1 MISQQTIN
9 IVKSTAPILK
19 KNGQQ
24 ITTRMYEIMFHNHPD
39 IKKQFDMSAQ
49 ANGSQPIKLATAIYG
64 YASQIDRL
72 SALTSMVETIAQRH
86 VQTSVQPEQY
96 LIVGESLLQAM
107 REVLGAQATEEVIA
121 AWTEAYQAL
130 SEVFINREHD
140 IYVGRKEVFIM
151 GH

>member
-140 IYVGRKEVFIM
+140 IYVEKLS
-151 GH
+151 

>member
-107 REVLGAQATEEVIA
+107 REVLGAEATEEVIA

-140 IYVGRKEVFIM
+140 IYVEKLS
-151 GH
+151 

>member
-107 REVLGAQATEEVIA
+107 REVLGTEATEEVIA

-140 IYVGRKEVFIM
+140 IYVEKLS
-151 GH
+151 